1 MGYTFQ
7 TTSYLPIECSVLFTY
22 ITSIFSLVLI
32 IVSRDD
38 NASDGYLRR
47 LLDLVFHAMVMVY
60 GLDDIINIKNVE
72 RFKREIKVSLM
83 TSNYEWQNWTTLKY
97 FDKIK
102 IWIASMIFH
111 IYLVSFDHNIKFWY
125 RCSITCIEITVFQGE
140 ICVFWNLK
148 VWKLSY
154 PGSTWSVSWLLM
166 PWLIASTPII
176 LTMKNR

>member
-1 MGYTFQ
+1 MGYAFQ
-7 TTSYLPIECSVLFTY
+7 TTSYLPLECSVLFTY

-83 TSNYEWQNWTTLKY
+83 TSNYEWQIEQPLSTS
-97 FDKIK
+97 IK
-102 IWIASMIFH
+102 S
-111 IYLVSFDHNIKFWY
+111 KF
-125 RCSITCIEITVFQGE
+125 E
-140 ICVFWNLK
+140 LH
-148 VWKLSY
+148 L
-154 PGSTWSVSWLLM
+154 
-166 PWLIASTPII
+166 
-176 LTMKNR
+176 